1 MHFLCCD
8 SKLRPLLQ
16 IEVLCL
22 FLFHSLPSSAHSY
35 LCPFFSS
42 CCYVRMSWILFQKLP
57 TVIVVRILAG
67 EDVDVSL
74 AGGHEGGPSHAGQDC
89 EEC

>member
-1 MHFLCCD
+1 MFVFVSLTPKF
-8 SKLRPLLQ
+8 SPQ
-16 IEVLCL
+16 L
-22 FLFHSLPSSAHSY
+22 FVS
-35 LCPFFSS
+35 
-42 CCYVRMSWILFQKLP
+42 ILFFLLLCKNVLDFISELP

>member
-1 MHFLCCD
+1 
-8 SKLRPLLQ
+8 
-16 IEVLCL
+16 
-22 FLFHSLPSSAHSY
+22 
-35 LCPFFSS
+35 
-42 CCYVRMSWILFQKLP
+42 MSWILFQKLP